1 MKSSNH
7 QITESLSVC
16 GLEVILMILL
26 LVANQGKVSRCSMVG
41 LNKLPL
47 RSLTKH
53 LIVKKDVKLAP
64 CRFKPA
70 FMPFK
75 LEWRKGKCDALSNRT
90 GSVDLY
96 LSCDT

>member
-47 RSLTKH
+47 RSLTKR
-53 LIVKKDVKLAP
+53 LIVKKDVKLVL
-64 CRFKPA
+64 CGFRRV
-70 FMPFK
+70 FMLFWYVV
-75 LEWRKGKCDALSNRT
+75 L
-90 GSVDLY
+90 
-96 LSCDT
+96 